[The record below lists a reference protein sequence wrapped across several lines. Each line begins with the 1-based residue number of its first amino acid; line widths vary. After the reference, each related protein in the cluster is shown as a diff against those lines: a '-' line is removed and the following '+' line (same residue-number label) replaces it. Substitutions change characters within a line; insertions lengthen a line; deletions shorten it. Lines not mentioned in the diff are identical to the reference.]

1 MKKIVLTL
9 SLVAVLSSCK
19 TTSNGSSTGSNTI
32 EQAINVANTVAEINN
47 LLNTLNLTPSQS
59 SVIGTTLSNY
69 VAQYNS
75 LAGMNTNSQEYKTQL
90 KKYKSNAL
98 SSISSSLSGNEYSQ
112 FTSAMMVIANSANT
126 SLSNGTINVISS
138 LVN

>member
-9 SLVAVLSSCK
+9 SMIAVLSSC
-19 TTSNGSSTGSNTI
+19 TSTSNSTSSNTI
-32 EQAINVANTVAEINN
+32 VNAINVANTVAEINN
-47 LLNTLNLTPSQS
+47 LLNAMNLTSSQA

-69 VAQYNS
+69 VTQYNS
-75 LAGMNTNSQEYKTQL
+75 LAGLNTGSQEYKTQL

-98 SSISSSLSGNEYSQ
+98 SSISSSMSGNEYSQ
-112 FTSAMMVIANSANT
+112 FTNALITIANSPNT
-126 SLSNGTINVISS
+126 NLSNGTINVFSS